1 MTFTWHYV
9 EIFSVNCLNLPYL
22 TTFYQMILV
31 SACLLGLKCRFDE
44 RSRTNEPLI
53 HSLKNSF
60 FIPFCPEQLGGL
72 PTPRHRAWITHG
84 DGKDVL
90 EGSAK
95 VVNEAGNDVT
105 TQFVKGTVEVE
116 KLVALF
122 NVKKAYLKSKS
133 PSCGV
138 GNIYHNKNLVTG
150 NGVCATML
158 LQKNIELIS
167 V

>member
-1 MTFTWHYV
+1 
-9 EIFSVNCLNLPYL
+9 
-22 TTFYQMILV
+22 MILV
-31 SACLLGLKCRFDE
+31 SACLFGFNCRFDG
-44 RSRTNEPLI
+44 RSKINETLI
-53 HSLKNSF
+53 SSLKNTY

-72 PTPRHRAWITHG
+72 PTPRNCAWIING

-90 EGSAK
+90 
-95 VVNEAGNDVT
+95 AGNSKVITENGEDITAQFIKGVT
-105 TQFVKGTVEVE
+105 ETE
-116 KLVALF
+116 KLVSLF
-122 NVKKAYLKSKS
+122 HIKKAYLKSKS

-138 GNIYHNKNLVTG
+138 GKIYRDKNLVTG